1 MICLFLKESHCFP
14 VARWSNEDF
23 GRHGCLGDGEN
34 LRAFFRELVSGNRRG
49 PRRSFLDE
57 LISKTKAKADVSM
70 SGVKLVGTGSTNFQT
85 LLDKTLLDE
94 LQEVNINI
102 VAKVD
107 ELSIKVYNIML

>member
-1 MICLFLKESHCFP
+1 MP
-14 VARWSNEDF
+14 
-23 GRHGCLGDGEN
+23 
-34 LRAFFRELVSGNRRG
+34 
-49 PRRSFLDE
+49 
-57 LISKTKAKADVSM
+57 
-70 SGVKLVGTGSTNFQT
+70 GVKLVGTGSTNFQT